1 MRDGTPA
8 FVTVLAPTDEP
19 SGWRRVPDDSGAV
32 LDVTSGEV
40 VTSGLSMPHSP
51 RWHDENLY
59 VLNSGM
65 GRLERIDLA
74 TGNHEAVAVV
84 PGYARGLALHRDLA
98 FIGLSR
104 IRETA
109 VFGRAPIA
117 AHHAQLKCGLGIIDL
132 STGNTLATLQFD
144 NGVEEVFDV
153 QVVPG
158 ARCPNFGSSGR
169 RRRRPLAI
177 AEPQYRD
184 PVR

>member
-1 MRDGTPA
+1 
-8 FVTVLAPTDEP
+8 
-19 SGWRRVPDDSGAV
+19 
-32 LDVTSGEV
+32 
-40 VTSGLSMPHSP
+40 MPHSP
-51 RWHDENLY
+51 RWDGRSLY

-74 TGNHEAVAVV
+74 TGDREAVALV
-84 PGYARGLALHRDLA
+84 PGYARGLALHGDLA

-109 VFGRAPIA
+109 VFGHTPVA
-117 AHHAQLKCGLGIIDL
+117 AHHAQLKCGLGIIEL

-153 QVVPG
+153 QVIPG
-158 ARCPNFGSSGR
+158 ARCPNLGSSGEEENDLWLL
-169 RRRRPLAI
+169 PS
-177 AEPQYRD
+177 PSVGD